1 MRPRRQVRPAVA
13 RVLPLLGF
21 RYSRKRDAY
30 VLRGV
35 GRKVGPALTRSDRP
49 TPDYVREH
57 ADWYR

>member
-1 MRPRRQVRPAVA
+1 VA

-35 GRKVGPALTRSDRP
+35 GRRVGPAFARSDRTL

-57 ADWYR
+57 SDWYR